1 MTEPKNEKEKERN
14 LMATA
19 GKILILPRGEWNAN
33 ETYEMLDLVNHNG
46 SSWLSKSHSIG
57 IAPSDEASD
66 YWFNFLGITINET
79 PVANNLTT
87 TTAGY
92 VLDARQGKVL
102 MDAINSANTKV
113 GKVESSVTTLQSS
126 LSGTQTTLASTQ
138 TSLAEAKTTLT
149 TLSSS
154 VSALQSNAT
163 ITKGT
168 LAVGATSI
176 VLSNSKIT
184 TNSILSIYTSV
195 WGVNPKTVAVASG
208 KVTLGFDAQTVAVE
222 VGVRVDG

>member
-1 MTEPKNEKEKERN
+1 
-14 LMATA
+14 MATA
-19 GKILILPRGEWNAN
+19 GRILIIPKGEWSASG
-33 ETYEMLDLVNHNG
+33 TYEMLDLVNYNG
-46 SSWLSKSHSIG
+46 TSWLSKKHSQG
-57 IAPSDEASD
+57 IAPSEETGE
-66 YWFNFLGITINET
+66 YWFNFLGVTINET
-79 PVANNLTT
+79 PVVNNLTT

-113 GKVESSVTTLQSS
+113 GKVESSVTNLQTS
-126 LSGTQTTLASTQ
+126 LSGTQTTLATTQSSLASTQ
-138 TSLAEAKTTLT
+138 TSLNEAKTTLT
-149 TLSSS
+149 TLSNS

-163 ITKGT
+163 VTKGT

-184 TNSILSIYTSV
+184 TSSVLSIYTSV
-195 WGVNPKTVAVASG
+195 WGVNPKTVTVASG
-208 KVTLGFDAQTVAVE
+208 KVTLTFDAQTVAVE

>member
-1 MTEPKNEKEKERN
+1 
-14 LMATA
+14 MATA
-19 GKILILPRGEWNAN
+19 GKILILPRGEWSAN
-33 ETYEMLDLVNHNG
+33 ETYEMLDLVNYNG

-57 IAPSDEASD
+57 IAPSAETSD
-66 YWFNFLGITINET
+66 YWFNLLGVTTKEI

-102 MDAINSANTKV
+102 MDAINSANTKI
-113 GKVESSVTTLQSS
+113 GNAETSVTNL
-126 LSGTQTTLASTQ
+126 QTTLASTQ
-138 TSLAEAKTTLT
+138 ASLTEAKTTLT
-149 TLSSS
+149 TLGNS

-176 VLSNSKIT
+176 TLSNSKIT
-184 TNSILSIYTSV
+184 TSSVLSIYTSV
-195 WGVNPKTVAVASG
+195 WGVNPKAVTVASG
-208 KVTLGFDAQTVAVE
+208 KVTLTFDSQTVAVE